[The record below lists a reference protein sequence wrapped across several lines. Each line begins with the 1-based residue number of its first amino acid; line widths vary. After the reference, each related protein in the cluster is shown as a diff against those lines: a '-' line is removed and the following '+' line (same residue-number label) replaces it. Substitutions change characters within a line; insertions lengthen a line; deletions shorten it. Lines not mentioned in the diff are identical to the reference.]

1 MTNEFILALSAGTE
15 RVAAWS
21 DLLDRINVFPV
32 ADGDTGRNLVLS
44 LAPLKALPNDTII
57 KDLLLSARGNS
68 GNIAASFFS
77 GFLSSEP
84 HRDFASAVTEGRKR
98 AFDAVPD
105 PKKGTML
112 DVFDTLEASAVSA
125 RNTGDGHKAM
135 VESLEKTVRETTE
148 INPKLKQA
156 MVVDS
161 GALGMFIF
169 FDAFLNALNG
179 TQDEMKHVSHIF
191 KDRLSISKDWHKD
204 EDAGGCCIDFVVK
217 LDGLTELNSEELAR
231 FDESVV
237 ALRHNDLVKIHLH
250 ADSSDAV
257 RSSMS
262 KLGTLVQWSEDN
274 LHEQTER
281 FGSLLKPV
289 LHIVTDA
296 AGSITRN
303 DAGDLGLT
311 LLDSYISIGQQSMP
325 ETCLEQSLLYSA
337 MRKGVRASTAQASI
351 FERRQHY
358 EKILGLNDG
367 ALYLCVGSAFT
378 GNYQVVMDWKRT
390 GDPENRLRVIDT
402 GAASGRLG
410 LIALAVA
417 RYSIKASSAEDV
429 LDFAD
434 RAVRLCEEYVFIDK
448 LNWLVA
454 GGRVSK
460 TSGFFAGL
468 LNMKPVVSPQPEG
481 VKKLGVVRN
490 RKDQVTFALKRLK
503 ELLKDNC
510 GIIMLEYSDNLK
522 WLDEEIKPLMSQEFK
537 GSEIILQPLSLTS
550 GTHMGPGT
558 WAVASMPFMDGLEIR
573 CGDLT

>member
-1 MTNEFILALSAGTE
+1 MTNELISALSAGTE

-44 LAPLKALPNDTII
+44 LAPLKALPSDTII

-84 HRDFASAVTEGRKR
+84 HRDFASAVTEGRRR
-98 AFDAVPD
+98 AFEAVPD

-112 DVFDTLEASAVSA
+112 DVFETLEASALSA
-125 RNTGDGHKAM
+125 LNADGHKVI
-135 VESLEKTVRETTE
+135 VECLEKAVRETAE
-148 INPKLKQA
+148 INPKLKRA

-179 TQDEMKHVSHIF
+179 TQDDMKHVSDIF
-191 KDRLSISKDWHKD
+191 KDRLSISRDWHKD
-204 EDAGGCCIDFVVK
+204 EDAAGSCIDFVVK
-217 LDGLTELNSEELAR
+217 LDASKELNQEELER

-237 ALRHNDLVKIHLH
+237 AMRHEDLVKIHLH

-257 RSSMS
+257 RSSML
-262 KLGTLVQWSEDN
+262 KLGTLLQWSEDN

-281 FGSLLKPV
+281 FGSIPRPA

-303 DAGDLGLT
+303 DARELGIT
-311 LLDSYISIGQQSMP
+311 LLDSYISLGRHSMP
-325 ETCLEQSLLYSA
+325 ETCLEPLVLYSA
-337 MRKGVRASTAQASI
+337 MKRGVKASTAQAST
-351 FERRQHY
+351 FERHQHY

-390 GDPENRLRVIDT
+390 GDPENRMNVVDT

-417 RYSIKASSAEDV
+417 RYSMKAASADDV

-434 RAVRLCEEYVFIDK
+434 RAVRLCEEYVFIDR

-460 TSGFFAGL
+460 ASGFFAGL

-490 RKDQVTFALKRLK
+490 REDQVAFAMKRLK
-503 ELLKDNC
+503 GLLKDRK

-522 WLDEEIKPLMSQEFK
+522 WLDEEVKPLINLEFK

-558 WAVASMPFMDGLEIR
+558 WAVASMPFIDGLEIR
-573 CGDLT
+573 CGDHA